1 MILKSCLTA
10 ALLCGATAA
19 LAQANAPASAP
30 PAPAQQMT
38 PQQSAI
44 QQTATALGQCVMAG
58 VQGVP
63 ATVTPEAGAVTVLAG
78 CVTQRQQLEQ
88 AVEAMIATMPEDQ
101 KAGAR
106 EQFRT
111 QMASA
116 ETQVAALIG
125 RHRAAGA
132 PAAPAQ

>member
-1 MILKSCLTA
+1 MILKSCLA
-10 ALLCGATAA
+10 AAMLCGATAA
-19 LAQANAPASAP
+19 LAQTEAPASTP
-30 PAPAQQMT
+30 PAPTPPMT
-38 PQQSAI
+38 PQQTAV
-44 QQTATALGQCVMAG
+44 QTTAMAFGQCVMTG

-78 CVTQRQQLEQ
+78 CGTQRQQLEQ

-106 EQFRT
+106 EHFRT

-116 ETQVAALIG
+116 ETQVAQAIG
-125 RHRAAGA
+125 RQRAAP